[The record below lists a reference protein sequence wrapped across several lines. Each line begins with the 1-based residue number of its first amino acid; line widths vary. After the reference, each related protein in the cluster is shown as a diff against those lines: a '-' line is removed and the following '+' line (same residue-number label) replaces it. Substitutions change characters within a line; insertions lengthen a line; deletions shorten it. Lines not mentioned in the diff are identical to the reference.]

1 MHRVSRQSMVLVH
14 TLHKPAD
21 APMHSSLKYP
31 LNGQMG
37 QGLQAD
43 APDVDAYVLV
53 LQSKHTIADEVEEYF
68 PA

>member
-21 APMHSSLKYP
+21 VLVHPSMKYP
-31 LNGQMG
+31 LYGQMG
-37 QGLQAD
+37 QGSQAD